1 MVRLVWVSEVG
12 FLFLLLPS
20 KCAIH
25 VPVDIALWP
34 LGPEYWP
41 DILTAPPVVSCPCVP
56 WYKGWTEVYRMD
68 RSVQVSVLQF
78 GWTFRTPMVHEQS
91 IQEMLRKARQQQ
103 QHNRKAKQHN
113 TTRPKQSFF
122 KEKLAASGGTRTH
135 DHQLARRCSYQLSYR
150 GSSAGWAE
158 SCIQIL
164 KHLNLINR

>member
-1 MVRLVWVSEVG
+1 MFSSHFLSLLQNHGIGVSNTYRIFLPMTKVR
-12 FLFLLLPS
+12 
-20 KCAIH
+20 I
-25 VPVDIALWP
+25 
-34 LGPEYWP
+34 YM
-41 DILTAPPVVSCPCVP
+41 LTLSIM
-56 WYKGWTEVYRMD
+56 YMYTVYVMCM
-68 RSVQVSVLQF
+68 
-78 GWTFRTPMVHEQS
+78 GHKKEVHEQS

-113 TTRPKQSFF
+113 ATRPKQSFF

-135 DHQLARRCSYQLSYR
+135 DHQLTRRCSYQLSYR